1 MGVFKHLSTILA
13 SEKVLEY
20 DHKKLFAARWLSL
33 KGMNKV
39 VGNRALLDR
48 LHMTNFVWSPYAS
61 HRDLRPFEDR
71 TLYFGYRRFRT
82 YMQLYLTKRVL
93 KHFRYTQRIPLDP
106 LECPVAYEKCYGP
119 SRSNMW

>member
-1 MGVFKHLSTILA
+1 VFKHLSTILA

-20 DHKKLFAARWLSL
+20 DRKKLFAARWLSL
-33 KGMNKV
+33 KGTNKV

-48 LHMTNFVWSPYAS
+48 LHMTNFVWSLYAS

-71 TLYFGYRRFRT
+71 TLYSGYRRFRT

-93 KHFRYTQRIPLDP
+93 K
-106 LECPVAYEKCYGP
+106 
-119 SRSNMW
+119 